1 MNNHIKN
8 KVVALGDTQFTFAVY
23 IANQPKMPEYESL
36 KHIMPLQLGEIDSIG
51 KACGNGWRKVFNVYA
66 KLLYALD
73 KNHFHFSELAPT
85 WQQYR
90 DQFLLQK
97 NSTTALIFTP
107 PCLNNIES
115 SYVENS
121 YLDNREIENKLIEC
135 SHVEN
140 TNAEKSKVR
149 IHKIKNNTV
158 HIICGRTYA
167 KKMINDGQL
176 SIDLLWLDE
185 EFAINFEHAVIVCP
199 YFDYRQLSNQKIQR
213 LSSLLSALVTGSDED
228 VIATAKGE

>member
-8 KVVALGDTQFTFAVY
+8 KVVALGDAQFTFAVY

-66 KLLYALD
+66 KLLYTLD

-107 PCLNNIES
+107 PCLSITSVSLKGACSNNIES
-115 SYVENS
+115 SYIENENENENENDDS
-121 YLDNREIENKLIEC
+121 AKIKTHKIENK
-135 SHVEN
+135 
-140 TNAEKSKVR
+140 
-149 IHKIKNNTV
+149 TV

-167 KKMINDGQL
+167 KKMIMDGQL
-176 SIDLLWLDE
+176 SIDFLWLDE

-213 LSSLLSALVTGSDED
+213 LSSLLIALVTGSDED
-228 VIATAKGE
+228 VIDTAEGK